1 MAKFRNPR
9 NYHCDGIL
17 SFKNPREITW
27 LEQQEISRQNRL
39 KKQKNQKEHYNKNW
53 EIDLWD

>member
-9 NYHCDGIL
+9 NYHDGIL

-39 KKQKNQKEHYNKNW
+39 KKQKKQKEHYNKNW